1 MTTSTYTQKKP
12 SFYTVSAPAGTGKTT
27 SAIQYAADQVIRS
40 KKLFIFAVPSIK
52 KANEVYIEFEKRN
65 VSETGYY
72 FDKPFN
78 LKVVTSKSED
88 GSIENAIAKTMNAF
102 HQERLE
108 TGKGGIIIVTH
119 QGFLIS
125 NEIGKQDA
133 KPFHLIW
140 DETTTV
146 AYLIEGKIMSEMK
159 VALFDNV
166 LDVIHNEENDTF
178 TGEVKESAIPHLK
191 ERMKNK
197 GIGYRDSEELKTIN
211 RHLLNSGEGF
221 CDILLGGN
229 IENQVTMMF
238 LYNPLR
244 FYGYQSV
251 TFMGANLEMTM
262 LYRWFSKMN
271 VEWEPHQEIAQGIDF
286 VPGEVHNFRLNIYYG
301 NKGRK
306 HTRSFL
312 DKMNVENKTY
322 RQLFTERALEMIG
335 SGTALLLKNKKDE
348 YDYPLNLIECPYNM
362 EGLNEFKDHNTALLT
377 GSFNQESPYYALLK
391 KLGLED
397 CSEPLRLYQY
407 LMRMAC
413 REWDYR
419 GTCDLYIPCLSLFE
433 EIKHLFNPIMI
444 SYIPMGLEFEEAED
458 GRKNL
463 VVPTS
468 EWYEITSYPMMIK
481 QYDFPKRNTKG
492 EYVEWFKMFGYQ
504 STSIEVKSR
513 DKSRPN
519 AMKKHL
525 VVYKTESGLEMAKK
539 HFE

>member
-262 LYRWFSKMN
+262 LYR
-271 VEWEPHQEIAQGIDF
+271 
-286 VPGEVHNFRLNIYYG
+286 
-301 NKGRK
+301 
-306 HTRSFL
+306 
-312 DKMNVENKTY
+312 
-322 RQLFTERALEMIG
+322 
-335 SGTALLLKNKKDE
+335 
-348 YDYPLNLIECPYNM
+348 
-362 EGLNEFKDHNTALLT
+362 
-377 GSFNQESPYYALLK
+377 
-391 KLGLED
+391 
-397 CSEPLRLYQY
+397 
-407 LMRMAC
+407 
-413 REWDYR
+413 
-419 GTCDLYIPCLSLFE
+419 
-433 EIKHLFNPIMI
+433 
-444 SYIPMGLEFEEAED
+444 
-458 GRKNL
+458 
-463 VVPTS
+463 
-468 EWYEITSYPMMIK
+468 
-481 QYDFPKRNTKG
+481 
-492 EYVEWFKMFGYQ
+492 
-504 STSIEVKSR
+504 
-513 DKSRPN
+513 
-519 AMKKHL
+519 
-525 VVYKTESGLEMAKK
+525 
-539 HFE
+539 